1 MILIGQY
8 DSPFVRR
15 VAVTLQHYD
24 MPYKRRVISVYGD
37 FERMLAVNP
46 LGKVPALLLDSGEV
60 LVDSQMILDHLDEAA
75 GPERALTP
83 PAGAARRHVLRRIA
97 VALGMAEKAVALR
110 VELFRR
116 APGTTDPAWAG
127 RLEQQIL
134 TSLGWL
140 EGEAPGVSE
149 TADPWLSGRRMM
161 QDDVTAATAHCFLA
175 NKLPELIARQA
186 CPKLERLAA
195 RCEALPCFQA
205 VPFMEA

>member
-24 MPYKRRVISVYGD
+24 IPFKRRVISVYGD

-83 PAGAARRHVLRRIA
+83 PVG
-97 VALGMAEKAVALR
+97 
-110 VELFRR
+110 
-116 APGTTDPAWAG
+116 
-127 RLEQQIL
+127 
-134 TSLGWL
+134 
-140 EGEAPGVSE
+140 
-149 TADPWLSGRRMM
+149 
-161 QDDVTAATAHCFLA
+161 
-175 NKLPELIARQA
+175 
-186 CPKLERLAA
+186 
-195 RCEALPCFQA
+195 
-205 VPFMEA
+205 